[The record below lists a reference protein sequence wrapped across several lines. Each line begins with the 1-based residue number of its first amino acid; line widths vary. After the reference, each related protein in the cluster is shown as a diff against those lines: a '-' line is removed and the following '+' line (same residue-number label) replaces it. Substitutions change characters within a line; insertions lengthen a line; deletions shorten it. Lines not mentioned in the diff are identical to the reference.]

1 VERSHLHRWITGLV
15 LFPLLIYLVH
25 RGGSAFAGFVAGASF
40 LAMLEYVRIALADEN
55 GRWLD
60 AFSILGLATP
70 PVMIWAA
77 QVHSPEFVLLILFF
91 NLMGCAGAVLAKFS
105 GRPYIVDKTGRQL
118 QGVLLIGIPL
128 SAAVLIRDGAD
139 GAVWLLLVLTV
150 VFGGD
155 IGAFY
160 AGTRFGRRKLLPGV
174 SPKKTVE
181 GAVGGLGANLLVGS
195 IVKIFFLPSLN
206 WHESLPFF
214 LLLGAAGQ
222 VGDLFESA
230 FKRAAGVKDSGN
242 ILPGHGGV
250 LDRIDALLF
259 ALPVAY
265 FFKKFILWV

>member
-1 VERSHLHRWITGLV
+1 VERSHLYRWITGLV
-15 LFPLLIYLVH
+15 LFPLLVYLVFL
-25 RGGSAFAGFVAGASF
+25 GGPAFAGFVAGIAF
-40 LAMLEYVRIALADEN
+40 LAMLEYVRIALAAES
-55 GRWLD
+55 GQWLD
-60 AFSILGLATP
+60 VFSVLGLATP
-70 PVMIWAA
+70 PVMVWAA

-105 GRPYIVDKTGRQL
+105 TQPYIVEKTGRQL

-128 SAAVLIRDGAD
+128 SAAILIRDGAD

-150 VFGGD
+150 VFAGD

-160 AGTRFGRRKLLPGV
+160 AGKRFGRHKLLPGV

-181 GAVGGLGANLLVGS
+181 GAVGGLAANLLIGGV
-195 IVKIFFLPSLN
+195 VKIIFLPSLN

-222 VGDLFESA
+222 AGDLFESA
-230 FKRAAGVKDSGN
+230 FKRAAGVKDSGT

-259 ALPVAY
+259 ALPLAY